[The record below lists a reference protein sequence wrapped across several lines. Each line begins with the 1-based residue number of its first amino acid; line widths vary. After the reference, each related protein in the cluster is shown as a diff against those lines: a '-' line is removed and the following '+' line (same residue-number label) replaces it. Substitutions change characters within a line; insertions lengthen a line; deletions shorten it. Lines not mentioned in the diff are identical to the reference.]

1 MSIAE
6 AMKKP
11 LLQTFGIYSSTAEI
25 TFGDVE
31 DMSLQQIWNLRG
43 RLHEIVEYLDK
54 KSAEIADIKITK
66 LEIDLELANRKIAA
80 QEESE

>member
-11 LLQTFGIYSSTAEI
+11 LLQTFGIFPSTAEI

-31 DMSLQQIWNLRG
+31 DMSPQQIWNLRG

-54 KSAEIADIKITK
+54 KSAEIADDKIRM
-66 LEIDLELANRKIAA
+66 LEIELEIANRKIAA

>member
-6 AMKKP
+6 AMKRP
-11 LLQTFGIYSSTAEI
+11 LLETFGIHSSTAEI
-25 TFGDVE
+25 TLGDVE
-31 DMSLQQIWNLRG
+31 DMSLQQIWSLRG

-54 KSAEIADIKITK
+54 KSAENADDKIRM
-66 LEIDLELANRKIAA
+66 LEIELEIANQKIAA